1 MTKKT
6 QLAIGAVVVAGV
18 ALGAF
23 MYISRPLAAPTTVN
37 APTAP
42 VTTQAGEQ
50 VFVID
55 STKSTATYEIDET
68 LSGTDVHVVGVSPD
82 VRGQIVLNAVNPAAS
97 QVGPITINARTF
109 KTDSDRRDNTVGRA
123 ILKSEDPANELITFT
138 VAKWFEVPE
147 KIVDGQE
154 FAFSVIGNV
163 TIAGKTQEVAFNGR
177 ATKTGAT
184 LAGSAESVI
193 NYADFGLTIP
203 KLPFL
208 AWVDDKVAISLNFV
222 ANAQ

>member
-6 QLAIGAVVVAGV
+6 WLAVGAVVVIGAAG
-18 ALGAF
+18 GAF
-23 MYISRPLAAPTTVN
+23 LYISRPLAAPTVVST
-37 APTAP
+37 PTTP
-42 VTTQAGEQ
+42 VVTQVGEQ

-82 VRGQIVLNAVNPAAS
+82 IRGQIVLNAANPMAS

-109 KTDSDRRDNTVGRA
+109 KTDSERRDNTVGRA
-123 ILKSEDPANELITFT
+123 ILMSEDPANEFITFT

-147 KIVDGQE
+147 KIVDGEE
-154 FAFSVIGNV
+154 FFFSVVGNV
-163 TIAGKTQEVAFNGR
+163 TIAGKTQEVAFNGK
-177 ATKTGAT
+177 ATKTGAV
-184 LAGSAESVI
+184 LVGSAESVI

-208 AWVDDKVAISLNFV
+208 AWVDDKVAISLNFT